1 MTPELTTPPTL
12 RESVT
17 AADAAYTAAVSV
29 AAGTGDWGPVQAAAT
44 VAKKARLNHAAAP
57 NQTTGTP

>member
-1 MTPELTTPPTL
+1 MSAELITPPTL

-29 AAGTGDWGPVQAAAT
+29 AAGTGDWGPVQVAAT
-44 VAKKARLNHAAAP
+44 VAKKARLGLAATP

>member
-1 MTPELTTPPTL
+1 MSAELITPSLQ
-12 RESVT
+12 ESVT

-44 VAKKARLNHAAAP
+44 VAKKARLSLAA
-57 NQTTGTP
+57 GTIPEAAL